1 MKKVLIFLCYSISL
15 CVLNSSEISYS
26 PDEKYAAVISNDG
39 KIKICETKLEIK
51 KNNLP
56 DIKKEPG
63 LKLVFDPIFELQQT
77 DSNFACA
84 VSWSCDGKILAC
96 GSSGGIVDLW
106 SVENIEQI
114 KFLKTLKISDCLDAI
129 SVISWSGDNKFL
141 AMILKDLIVKVWG
154 DFEQNLGM
162 EKFSFDLSEC
172 FKEGTFQ
179 VDTLDWSPCGKF
191 LAISCGSTNKKIDS
205 IILDVSKI
213 YEKVESTFSFTHQ
226 KPKHQLD

>member
-1 MKKVLIFLCYSISL
+1 MKKVLISIYCSISFCIL
-15 CVLNSSEISYS
+15 SSSEISYS

-56 DIKKEPG
+56 EIKEPE

-77 DSNFACA
+77 DSNFASA

-96 GSSGGIVDLW
+96 GSGGGIVDLW
-106 SVENIEQI
+106 AVENIDQI
-114 KFLKTLKISDCLDAI
+114 KFLKTLKISDFLDAV
-129 SVISWSGDNKFL
+129 SVISLSVDNKFL
-141 AMILKDLIVKVWG
+141 AVILKDLIVKVWG
-154 DFEQNLGM
+154 DFEKNPGM
-162 EKFSFDLSEC
+162 EKFYFDLSEN
-172 FKEGTFQ
+172 FKAGTFQ

-191 LAISCGSTNKKIDS
+191 IAISGGSTDKTINS

-213 YEKVESTFSFTHQ
+213 YEKVDFTESCS
-226 KPKHQLD
+226 K